1 MHYLA
6 LKLTMSCFAEATI
19 RPALSHTHPQDT
31 VVRSELPNG
40 ALDER
45 TLPKKGA
52 PCGAPFCRHL

>member
-1 MHYLA
+1 
-6 LKLTMSCFAEATI
+6 MSCFAEATI